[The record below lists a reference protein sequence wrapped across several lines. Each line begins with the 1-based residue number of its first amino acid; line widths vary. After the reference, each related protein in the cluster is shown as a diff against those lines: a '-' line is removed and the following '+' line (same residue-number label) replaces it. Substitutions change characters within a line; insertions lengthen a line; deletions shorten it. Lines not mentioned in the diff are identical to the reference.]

1 RIGILSCD
9 PNYVALIGLVQITGV
24 SEAIAAAVVAFQV
37 VEVLKFIIGR
47 GTRTLKIFEFNL
59 EVRKELRTL
68 WRTRRFRGVGYA
80 RVPRYQCDGS
90 DCRCKDKGKMK
101 SKEKLHDVAELGSS
115 WIIFQESLLV

>member
-1 RIGILSCD
+1 MVKRITLRVVYTSFMGHIVVTEVCLLRIGILSCD

-80 RVPRYQCDGS
+80 RVPRYQCD
-90 DCRCKDKGKMK
+90 
-101 SKEKLHDVAELGSS
+101 
-115 WIIFQESLLV
+115 